1 MLYTSHLL
9 DVAERVCDRLAV
21 LAQGK
26 LVALGTLPELRAQS
40 GRDGTL
46 EQVFGALTQSADPH
60 EQALRLL
67 GDPA

>member
-1 MLYTSHLL
+1 M
-9 DVAERVCDRLAV
+9 CDRLAV

-26 LVALGTLPELRAQS
+26 LVALRTLPELRAQS